1 MMASSDVK
9 ALMNQAE
16 ELYFRILKLLIKEH
30 VLPTS
35 THILVV
41 CGGLTD
47 RDTLMRAGL
56 TKCVISNFDSRQKA
70 NEFLPLEWSYQD
82 AEAMSYP
89 DEAFDFCIVHEGLH
103 HCRSPHT
110 AMREMFRVAKLGL
123 LIIEPAE
130 NIFTTVGVRIGMGQ
144 EYEQAAVYGNDCRFG
159 GVRNTCIPNY
169 VYRFSARE
177 IRKTLLCL
185 KPEVQ
190 LKFTFTFHF
199 VPPWSALLLRK
210 SVLRLTSVMM
220 MRPLLSS
227 LHKMLPRIFSNQIA
241 ALVVKPCAFEGL
253 HPWLRREG
261 DRIEVNSD
269 WFADRFAR
277 HSGRS
282 N

>member
-1 MMASSDVK
+1 MASSDVK

-103 HCRSPHT
+103 HCQSQHT
-110 AMREMFRVAKLGL
+110 AMKEMFSTYINKSLPNLAANLKLRQRWRVGGRC
-123 LIIEPAE
+123 
-130 NIFTTVGVRIGMGQ
+130 GV
-144 EYEQAAVYGNDCRFG
+144 
-159 GVRNTCIPNY
+159 P
-169 VYRFSARE
+169 
-177 IRKTLLCL
+177 
-185 KPEVQ
+185 
-190 LKFTFTFHF
+190 
-199 VPPWSALLLRK
+199 
-210 SVLRLTSVMM
+210 
-220 MRPLLSS
+220 
-227 LHKMLPRIFSNQIA
+227 
-241 ALVVKPCAFEGL
+241 
-253 HPWLRREG
+253 
-261 DRIEVNSD
+261 
-269 WFADRFAR
+269 
-277 HSGRS
+277 
-282 N
+282 